1 MGLDGRQ
8 GEGIKI
14 ADELGDIYYPL
25 MRAEI
30 KNDGAYEDGRNA
42 GLAGV
47 YKHITESEPDPLEL
61 VLLISAYTQAYDVFA
76 GPPQFRHSVNMHDYH
91 RAGLLG
97 VYQWL
102 K

>member
-14 ADELGDIYYPL
+14 ADELGNIYYPL
-25 MRAEI
+25 MRVEI
-30 KNDGAYEDGRNA
+30 NNDGSYEEGRDA
-42 GLAGV
+42 GLSGV
-47 YKHITESEPDPLEL
+47 YKHMTGSEPDDME
-61 VLLISAYTQAYDVFA
+61 LLISTYSQAFDDFA
-76 GPPQFRHSVNMHDYH
+76 GPKQFQHSVNYPDYH